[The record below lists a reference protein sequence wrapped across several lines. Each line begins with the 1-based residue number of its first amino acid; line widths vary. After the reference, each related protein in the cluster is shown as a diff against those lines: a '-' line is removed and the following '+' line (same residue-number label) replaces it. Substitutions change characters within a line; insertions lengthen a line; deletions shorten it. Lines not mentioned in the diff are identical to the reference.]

1 MLYLEYGVGLFG
13 PARAGT
19 GPRFQHARALVDLGA
34 AMLARLLAVL
44 GAAHGGAEIDQSVG
58 VLEAG
63 PGAAENL
70 DRLAQDL
77 DPVRTAGKRALDS
90 QGETDTA
97 RRGSGSARPLR
108 RRRRRSHRRW
118 GDRVEM
124 PPTEDGA

>member
-63 PGAAENL
+63 PGAAENP

-77 DPVRTAGKRALDS
+77 DPVRTPRQRALDS
-90 QGETDTA
+90 RGETDTP
-97 RRGSGSARPLR
+97 RRGSRSAHPPR
-108 RRRRRSHRRW
+108 RRRPRSASRW
-118 GDRVEM
+118 GGR
-124 PPTEDGA
+124 GAT